1 MARAS
6 SVSQRRYANRREA
19 GRLLASRL
27 ASLRTRSPIV
37 LALPRGGVP
46 VGAEIARALG
56 APLDVIVVRKLG
68 VPFQPELGMGAVGE
82 GGVRVVDEEIVA
94 ATHVTPGEF
103 ATVEERER
111 VEVERRSR
119 RYHGGRP
126 MVSLEGQ
133 TVVVVDDGIA
143 TGGTARAALKVAGA
157 WRAREV
163 VLAVPVAPPDTLRA
177 LASDADDI
185 VVLGTPQPFFGVG
198 QWYEDFRQT
207 SDDEVIA
214 LLQGARVTEG
224 TVAEDDSRAPD
235 PTVDLDLDV
244 EIGALHLPAVLNVPE
259 HAKGLVVFADGSGS
273 SRHSPRNVRVAHR
286 LQRRGLA
293 TLLFDLLTPDEEVD
307 RANVLDVELLAVR
320 LLFATRWTRPAGWDR
335 RAPSRLLRGEHWS
348 CRRALGRCR
357 RPVRRGSRLAWGSTR
372 PCHRTPRRGQT
383 RHALHR
389 RRSRY
394 DGRSPQRRGGRHAH
408 LRAPARHRARRDAL
422 VRRARDAGGRGRPRG
437 GLVRSAPPGRSRGLL
452 SGTVSSWTG
461 ASLSRSRLRLRLP
474 SPTGSTTRQMPLQHW
489 LEPTRRDPDRR
500 SCSPRRETSSVPCS
514 LAAPLPTRLPGSS
527 PCPRATWSK

>member
-1 MARAS
+1 MTGTDGRGTRGRERTMTRAS

-119 RYHGGRP
+119 RYRGGRP
-126 MVSLEGQ
+126 MVSIEGQ

-143 TGGTARAALKVAGA
+143 TGGTVRAALKVARAHG
-157 WRAREV
+157 AREV

-214 LLQGARVTEG
+214 LLQGARTTEG
-224 TVAEDDSRAPD
+224 TVAEDDPRASD

-259 HAKGLVVFADGSGS
+259 HAAGLVVFAHGSGS
-273 SRHSPRNVRVAHR
+273 SRHSPRNVLVAHH

-293 TLLFDLLTPDEEVD
+293 TLLFDLLTPDEAVD
-307 RANVLDVELLAVR
+307 RANVFDVELLAVR
-320 LLFATRWTRPAGWDR
+320 LLFATRWTRQRDGIAELPLGYFGASTG
-335 RAPSRLLRGEHWS
+335 AAA
-348 CRRALGRCR
+348 ALWAAAEDQS
-357 RPVRRGSRLAWGSTR
+357 VEAVVS
-372 PCHRTPRRGQT
+372 
-383 RHALHR
+383 
-389 RRSRY
+389 
-394 DGRSPQRRGGRHAH
+394 RGGRPDLATARLAEVNAPTLFIVGGRDTTVGRLNEEAAAMLTCEHRLAIVRGATHLFDEPGTLEVAADLAVDWFDRH
-408 LRAPARHRARRDAL
+408 LRGDH
-422 VRRARDAGGRGRPRG
+422 AG
-437 GLVRSAPPGRSRGLL
+437 S
-452 SGTVSSWTG
+452 
-461 ASLSRSRLRLRLP
+461 
-474 SPTGSTTRQMPLQHW
+474 
-489 LEPTRRDPDRR
+489 
-500 SCSPRRETSSVPCS
+500 
-514 LAAPLPTRLPGSS
+514 
-527 PCPRATWSK
+527 